1 MTDHNDS
8 ATTIGVA
15 IVAAAIII
23 IGGWIG
29 YTEYKEAQAIKFLN
43 QMGREFEKDTERRI
57 QKREERREQ
66 RRYEQQK
73 AKEQA
78 ELEKRRKA
86 EYERK
91 LEQHISEECRFW
103 KLQNQENP
111 TDRTVTKVKRHCP
124 FG

>member
-1 MTDHNDS
+1 MTDHKDS
-8 ATTIGVA
+8 AATIGVA

-111 TDRTVTKVKRHCP
+111 TDRTATKVKRHCP